1 MTYNAPNFVNEYDTD
16 WEIQLRPICQ
26 KIRVVENLLGGP
38 HLMVTGSPSV
48 AVRIYSAEDASRLE
62 GIGSDSNDNT
72 SDVGIDGL
80 RNFRDKYEHSI
91 VIFVLPTG
99 QQQRDQLGRRDSFV
113 NTAQRALLLHE
124 DSGGND
130 AKKV

>member
-1 MTYNAPNFVNEYDTD
+1 M
-16 WEIQLRPICQ
+16 RPISQ

-62 GIGSDSNDNT
+62 GSGSDSNDNT